1 MRFLY
6 RYGVERDLG
15 LKLHPALVP
24 YEFLSDS
31 EKEYD
36 RVMCTEAL
44 KVLLM
49 LGYTIEL
56 NKQKRDNRFLSKIL
70 HHR

>member
-1 MRFLY
+1 MGCC
-6 RYGVERDLG
+6 RYGVTRDLR

-36 RVMCTEAL
+36 RVMCTEAI

-56 NKQKRDNRFLSKIL
+56 TKQAHDNRFLSKFR
-70 HHR
+70 HR

>member
-1 MRFLY
+1 M
-6 RYGVERDLG
+6 
-15 LKLHPALVP
+15 KLHPALVP

-36 RVMCTEAL
+36 RVMCTEAI

-56 NKQKRDNRFLSKIL
+56 TKQAHDNRFLSKL
-70 HHR
+70 RHR